1 MSETLIRGQILHCLD
16 EPEQHDGAVEYIA
29 DGLLWIQDGYI
40 KTTGSYTQLSGGLN
54 KRQLDA
60 VEDQRK
66 CLIVPGFVDC
76 HVHYP
81 QTQMI
86 AAYGTQLLDW
96 LNTYTF
102 PVEASFADAAHAK
115 QVAHVFLD
123 QLVRNGTTT
132 ALVFCSV
139 HPQSVDAFFSIAQ
152 ARQMRMIAGKV
163 MMDRHAP
170 PAVTDTADSSYHDS
184 NALIQR
190 WHGVDRLSYAVT
202 PRFAPTST
210 PAQLQAAGR
219 LLREHPGV
227 YLHTHLS
234 ENQDEVKWVKSLFPT
249 ADHYL
254 DVYDQ
259 AGLLGR
265 RSVFAHGIYL
275 CDSECQRLAQTESVL
290 AHCPTSNLFIGS
302 GLFPMQRIAAA
313 GIRIGMGTD
322 VGGGTSF
329 SMLQT
334 TAEAYKIQQ
343 LQGHNLTP
351 EQAFYLATLGGAKA
365 LDLDTVIGNLKPG
378 KEADFCLLDPTAT
391 NLTAFRSAHC
401 RDWRELLFVLQ
412 MLGDDR
418 TVKTTY
424 ILGKP
429 QSQLPVAGLQQ

>member
-313 GIRIGMGTD
+313 GIRIGMG
-322 VGGGTSF
+322 
-329 SMLQT
+329 
-334 TAEAYKIQQ
+334 
-343 LQGHNLTP
+343 H
-351 EQAFYLATLGGAKA
+351 
-365 LDLDTVIGNLKPG
+365 
-378 KEADFCLLDPTAT
+378 
-391 NLTAFRSAHC
+391 
-401 RDWRELLFVLQ
+401 
-412 MLGDDR
+412 
-418 TVKTTY
+418 
-424 ILGKP
+424 
-429 QSQLPVAGLQQ
+429 